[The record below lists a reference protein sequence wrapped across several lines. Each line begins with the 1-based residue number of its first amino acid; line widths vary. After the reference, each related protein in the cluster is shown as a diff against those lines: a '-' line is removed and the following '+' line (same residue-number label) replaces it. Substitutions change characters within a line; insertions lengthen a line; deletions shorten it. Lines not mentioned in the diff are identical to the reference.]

1 MKNKLYFKS
10 LLMTFFLLFCSQV
23 NAEEQITDTI
33 VMISPDTFQ
42 FNEQA
47 AVTNKFQQSVGKKES
62 DNPMQEF
69 NQMVALLKTHNINV
83 ITLSSVENII
93 TPDAVFPN
101 NWFSTHQQSDGTSLL
116 TLYPMLNKNRQAERG
131 NLDKL
136 KIALKKNNINLSNI
150 LDFSYYEKSGK
161 AMEGTGSMIL
171 DREHKVAFISLSPR
185 ADLELAKEITSKL
198 GYKLV
203 TFTSFDRND
212 QQIYHTNVLM
222 SIGSKFAV
230 VCDQCIK
237 NDKER
242 SMVIAELKALNKEVI
257 TITPEQV
264 HKMAGNIL
272 QLGSTKKDISKIV
285 MSKTA
290 YDAFT
295 PSQKNTLG
303 KYGDLVIVNIPF
315 IEKVGGGSARCMIA
329 EIF

>member
-1 MKNKLYFKS
+1 
-10 LLMTFFLLFCSQV
+10 
-23 NAEEQITDTI
+23 
-33 VMISPDTFQ
+33 
-42 FNEQA
+42 
-47 AVTNKFQQSVGKKES
+47 
-62 DNPMQEF
+62 
-69 NQMVALLKTHNINV
+69 
-83 ITLSSVENII
+83 
-93 TPDAVFPN
+93 
-101 NWFSTHQQSDGTSLL
+101 
-116 TLYPMLNKNRQAERG
+116 
-131 NLDKL
+131 
-136 KIALKKNNINLSNI
+136 
-150 LDFSYYEKSGK
+150 
-161 AMEGTGSMIL
+161 
-171 DREHKVAFISLSPR
+171 
-185 ADLELAKEITSKL
+185 
-198 GYKLV
+198 
-203 TFTSFDRND
+203 
-212 QQIYHTNVLM
+212 M